1 MRLPAALFETGHSP
15 VQRAKESAGR
25 FDAAWIVCAALALMV
40 APTLFALAQ
49 TTWRDP
55 SHSHGPIVLAIA
67 IWLFASRFRRLRQDP
82 LVEMR
87 PSPAAGWPLVV
98 VGSALHAIGRSQ
110 DFMALEVLAVMP
122 VLLGCTL
129 LFFGPAPARRM
140 WFAFVF
146 VLFLVPLP
154 GSIVDAITQ
163 PLKIAVS
170 QAAEAM
176 LHAAGYPV
184 GRAGVTLTV
193 GPYMLL
199 VADACA
205 GLNSLF
211 VLEAFGLLYLNVVQH
226 ASAFRNVAMT
236 LLVLPV
242 SFAANVVR
250 VTTLALVTFHFGDA
264 AGRGFVHQF
273 SGILLLV
280 CALLLLIAADGA
292 LRGAVAWRRPRA
304 ARTAA

>member
-1 MRLPAALFETGHSP
+1 MN
-15 VQRAKESAGR
+15 
-25 FDAAWIVCAALALMV
+25 AAWPVPLALVVM
-40 APTLFALAQ
+40 AGPTLATLSQ

-55 SHSHGPIVLAIA
+55 AHSDGPLVLAIA
-67 IWLFASRFRRLRQDP
+67 AWLFVAKARRLRRDP
-82 LVEMR
+82 RIEMR
-87 PSPAAGWPLVV
+87 PSSAAGWPLIVL
-98 VGSALHAIGRSQ
+98 GAGLHAIGRSQ
-110 DFMALEVLAVMP
+110 DFVALEVLALVP

-129 LFFGPAPARRM
+129 LLFGAAVARRM

-146 VLFLVPLP
+146 LLFLVPMP
-154 GSIVDAITQ
+154 GSLVDAVTQ

-170 QAAEAM
+170 QAAEGM
-176 LHAAGYPV
+176 LHAAGYAV
-184 GRAGVTLTV
+184 GRAGVTLSI
-193 GPYMLL
+193 GPYRLL

-236 LLVLPV
+236 LLVVPV

-273 SGILLLV
+273 SGVLLLM

-292 LRGAVAWRRPRA
+292 SRAAVAWRRSVA
-304 ARTAA
+304 GGAVA

>member
-1 MRLPAALFETGHSP
+1 MNASWL
-15 VQRAKESAGR
+15 V
-25 FDAAWIVCAALALMV
+25 IVALAVM
-40 APTLFALAQ
+40 AGPTLATLEQ

-55 SHSHGPIVLAIA
+55 AHSHGPLVLAIA
-67 IWLFASRFRRLRQDP
+67 VWLFAVKLRRLWRDP
-82 LVEMR
+82 RIEMR
-87 PSPAAGWPLVV
+87 PSAAAGWPLVV
-98 VGSALHAIGRSQ
+98 LGAGLHAIGRSQ
-110 DFMALEVLAVMP
+110 DFVALEVLALVP
-122 VLLGCTL
+122 LLLGCTL
-129 LFFGPAPARRM
+129 LLFGAAIARRM

-146 VLFLVPLP
+146 VLFLVPMP
-154 GSIVDAITQ
+154 GSLVDAITQ

-170 QAAEAM
+170 QATEGL

-184 GRAGVTLTV
+184 GRAGVTLSI
-193 GPYMLL
+193 GPYRLL

-236 LLVLPV
+236 LLVVPV

-292 LRGAVAWRRPRA
+292 LRAATAWRRPVA
-304 ARTAA
+304 AGTAA